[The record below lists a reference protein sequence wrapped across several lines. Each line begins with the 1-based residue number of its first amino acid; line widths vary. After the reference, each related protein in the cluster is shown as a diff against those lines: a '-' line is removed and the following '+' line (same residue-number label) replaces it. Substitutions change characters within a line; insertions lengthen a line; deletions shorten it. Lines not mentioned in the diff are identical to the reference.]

1 VFFKFTIR
9 KNPLTHKLDSY
20 YRLVEGLR
28 DENGKV
34 KHRTLLNIGFLEDAL
49 TIDQINIVCRLLNNR
64 YQQKQELFAIQA
76 EEICIKYANEIWDKL
91 VIGNKIDPEL
101 YSASSRKVEI
111 DKLIHKEG
119 REIGAE
125 WMCYNTLIELGLDQE
140 LSKQGFSE
148 NEVQLALT
156 QIISRAVYPAS
167 ELHTTSWIK
176 ENSGVCDL
184 TKYDINSITKD
195 KLYQSAIALF
205 GVRKSL
211 ESHLSKTTNELFDI
225 TDKILLYGLTNTY
238 FEGRKEK
245 SKLAKFGRSK
255 EKRSDA
261 KIIVLALAVNTLG
274 FIKYHAIH
282 EGNISDTKNLDN
294 VLNEMSNNI
303 NHTNPI
309 VLIDAGIA
317 TKDNLKLIANK
328 GYKYVCVN
336 RVSIKEYEYEQNR
349 LTVMLQTKSKK
360 EVLLKAL
367 NVPNKTDFFMEVKSE
382 AKTLKERSMKSQFEE
397 RFIELLIKAQHAL
410 GSKGG
415 IIQYDKVIERIAKAK
430 AKYPSAAK
438 RYNIQIE
445 KEDNTNRVKS
455 ISWHTNEKVQENQ
468 SEVYGKYFIRTNIPF
483 IDEVELWNIYNIIR
497 EIESTFKTLKSELD
511 LRPVYYKSDKGTLAH
526 LHLGILAYWVVNT
539 IRQKLKPQNIN
550 TCWTDIVRIANT
562 QKIIT
567 TEGTNTVGKR
577 IRVKKCSE
585 PNQTLNKYY
594 SALLMNAWPFT
605 KKKSVV
611 HKLELKKTKPL
622 YLQASS
628 PT

>member
-1 VFFKFTIR
+1 MVFLLKNKLLFTYYLVEEYEKNNWRYSRRLFWLCCTQGSILFLCLFIIFAAVFFKFTIR

-76 EEICIKYANEIWDKL
+76 EEICIKYANEIWDRL
-91 VIGNKIDPEL
+91 VSGKKIDPEL

-328 GYKYVCVN
+328 GYKYV
-336 RVSIKEYEYEQNR
+336 
-349 LTVMLQTKSKK
+349 
-360 EVLLKAL
+360 
-367 NVPNKTDFFMEVKSE
+367 
-382 AKTLKERSMKSQFEE
+382 
-397 RFIELLIKAQHAL
+397 
-410 GSKGG
+410 
-415 IIQYDKVIERIAKAK
+415 
-430 AKYPSAAK
+430 
-438 RYNIQIE
+438 
-445 KEDNTNRVKS
+445 
-455 ISWHTNEKVQENQ
+455 
-468 SEVYGKYFIRTNIPF
+468 
-483 IDEVELWNIYNIIR
+483 
-497 EIESTFKTLKSELD
+497 
-511 LRPVYYKSDKGTLAH
+511 
-526 LHLGILAYWVVNT
+526 
-539 IRQKLKPQNIN
+539 
-550 TCWTDIVRIANT
+550 
-562 QKIIT
+562 
-567 TEGTNTVGKR
+567 
-577 IRVKKCSE
+577 
-585 PNQTLNKYY
+585 
-594 SALLMNAWPFT
+594 
-605 KKKSVV
+605 
-611 HKLELKKTKPL
+611 
-622 YLQASS
+622 
-628 PT
+628 